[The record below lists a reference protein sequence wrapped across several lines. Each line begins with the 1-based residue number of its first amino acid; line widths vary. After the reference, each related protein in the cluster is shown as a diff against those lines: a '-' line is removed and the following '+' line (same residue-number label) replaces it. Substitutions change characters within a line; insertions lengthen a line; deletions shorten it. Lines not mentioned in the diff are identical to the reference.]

1 MTDDDI
7 AIVKALL
14 NRLSA
19 NAARLAWPDVRL
31 HPGDETSVA
40 FMGTVG
46 DPDFV
51 AHIAVHR
58 GPELLRHIAYSGW
71 DGVSF
76 LLRWAD
82 KAIE

>member
-1 MTDDDI
+1 MTDDV
-7 AIVKALL
+7 AIVQALMA
-14 NRLSA
+14 RLRA
-19 NAARLAWPDVRL
+19 NAARLAWPDVPL
-31 HPGDETSVA
+31 QPGDETSVA

-51 AHIAVHR
+51 AHVAVHR

-76 LLRWAD
+76 MLRWAD
-82 KAIE
+82 TAIE